1 MIVNTMYCVI
11 GTCVIVTIRKGITGK
26 ICDIPLVPVRTAA
39 QTNEMA
45 DAAFDNLHCLAHK
58 KKYL

>member
-11 GTCVIVTIRKGITGK
+11 GTCVIPVVTIRKGITGK
-26 ICDIPLVPVRTAA
+26 ICDVSLVRTAA